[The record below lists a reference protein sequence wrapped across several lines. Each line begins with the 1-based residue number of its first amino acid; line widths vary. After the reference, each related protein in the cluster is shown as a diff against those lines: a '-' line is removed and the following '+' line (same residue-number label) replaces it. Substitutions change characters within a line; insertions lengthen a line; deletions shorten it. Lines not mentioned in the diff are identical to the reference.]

1 MLRQKSFVQPNVL
14 NPFVHPKTISIKRK
28 FQVLLMS
35 LTIAPVRLFC
45 FTLVTFITIILALPI
60 TFGVSLKSEQPVSK
74 IRYFLFEILRLLGR
88 LSFFCCGF
96 HFVEVCGERKSSL
109 EAPILVAAPH
119 SSIFDGIVALINF
132 GLPTAVS
139 RAENPQPVKSIIK
152 ALQPVL
158 VSRDDPNSRQNTIN
172 EIVKRANSKGA
183 WPHMLIFPEGTC
195 TNGKSLITFKKGAF
209 IPGKAVQPVTIEY
222 LNSWDT
228 FRWTMDG
235 PGAFQIF
242 WMTLCQL
249 QTYVRIT
256 YMPVYHPNKL
266 EKLNPSLFAK
276 GVRHE
281 MAKQLN
287 VKYTEHTFED
297 CRLMRYASNLHLP
310 MEAGLIEF
318 AKLSR
323 KLDIDVDRIKELM
336 NNFSTVA
343 NKNESG
349 KMNIIDFSNFLS
361 LPVTPVLQKMF
372 DMYDRTNSGFIDFR
386 EYVIGL
392 SLLAVPSVTENT
404 IKFAFKV
411 FDKNCDGMISKDEFI
426 SLIQTTQGSESKPSK
441 PLLIFKEIAHENDEI
456 SYEQFFKFAQKRP
469 EYAYLFLCYKNSNFY
484 TDL

>member
-1 MLRQKSFVQPNVL
+1 MLRQKSFAQPNVL
-14 NPFVHPKTISIKRK
+14 NPFVHPKAISIKRK
-28 FQVLLMS
+28 FQILLMS

-45 FTLVTFITIILALPI
+45 FTLVCFITFMLALPI
-60 TFGVSLKSEQPVSK
+60 TYGVKLKSEYPVSK
-74 IRYFLFEILRLLGR
+74 LRYYLFEILRLLGR

-96 HFVEVCGERKSSL
+96 HFVEVCGEPKSSL
-109 EAPILVAAPH
+109 EAPILVVAPH
-119 SSIFDGIVALINF
+119 SSFFDAIVAFINV
-132 GLPTAVS
+132 GLPSAVS
-139 RAENPQPVKSIIK
+139 RAENPQPVKSLIK

-172 EIVKRANSKGA
+172 EIAKRANSKGV
-183 WPHMLIFPEGTC
+183 WPHILIFPEGTC

-235 PGAFQIF
+235 PGAFQLL

-249 QTYVRIT
+249 QTYVKIT
-256 YMPVYHPNKL
+256 YMPVYHPDKL
-266 EKLNPSLFAK
+266 EKSDSSLFANN
-276 GVRHE
+276 VRYD
-281 MAKQLN
+281 MARQLN

-297 CRLMRYASNLHLP
+297 CRLMRYACNLHLP

-323 KLDIDVDRIKELM
+323 KLDIDLYRAEELM
-336 NNFSTVA
+336 NNFSEVA
-343 NKNESG
+343 SKNKSG
-349 KMNIIDFSNFLS
+349 KINIDDFSNFLS
-361 LPVTPVLQKMF
+361 LPVTPLLQKMF

-411 FDKNCDGMISKDEFI
+411 FDKNGDGMISKDEFVT
-426 SLIQTTQGSESKPSK
+426 LIQTTQGSESKPI
-441 PLLIFKEIAHENDEI
+441 LIFNEIANGNDKI
-456 SYEQFFKFAQKRP
+456 SYDQFFKFAQKRP
-469 EYAYLFLCYKNSNFY
+469 EYAYLFLCYKNKNLNS
-484 TDL
+484 DI